1 MTAGR
6 FRDILTVLVQL
17 IQYCGGPRTAAE
29 GKVRRM
35 ISLNY
40 RDSRP
45 IYEQIKDGLRKL
57 IVTGAIG
64 ADDKLPSVRSLATQ
78 LAINP
83 NTIQRAYNELEG
95 EGYIYSVPGKGSFA
109 AADAGADENR
119 RRELMDKVRELLTEL
134 RYLGVGQEELLAL
147 IKEGESS

>member
-1 MTAGR
+1 
-6 FRDILTVLVQL
+6 
-17 IQYCGGPRTAAE
+17 
-29 GKVRRM
+29 M

-64 ADDKLPSVRSLATQ
+64 TDEKLPSVRSLATQ
-78 LAINP
+78 LSINP

-109 AADAGADENR
+109 TGDPDADESR
-119 RRELMDKVRELLTEL
+119 RQSLLEKVRELLAEL
-134 RYLGVGQEELLAL
+134 RYLGVEKEELLAL
-147 IKEGESS
+147 LEEPAGERRNSHD

>member
-1 MTAGR
+1 
-6 FRDILTVLVQL
+6 
-17 IQYCGGPRTAAE
+17 
-29 GKVRRM
+29 M

-45 IYEQIKDGLRKL
+45 IYEQIRDGLRKL
-57 IVTGAIG
+57 IVTGALS
-64 ADDKLPSVRSLATQ
+64 ADEKLPSVRALAAQ

-109 AADAGADENR
+109 AANAAADYPR
-119 RRELMDKVRELLTEL
+119 RAELLTQVRELLSEL
-134 RYLGVGQEELLAL
+134 RYLGVSQQELLNL
-147 IKEGESS
+147 VKEASPS